1 MGDCLGGAGGS
12 GVNGQEAETQA
23 RSGCDLMITFL
34 WFLSQFK
41 YPP

>member
-1 MGDCLGGAGGS
+1 MGDCLAGSGGS
-12 GVNGQEAETQA
+12 GVNAQEAGTQA

-41 YPP
+41 CSP